1 MRSRKK
7 SPPAVRSKRGLQVVS
22 GRGGSGRAPEESGHA
37 LALKGSRD
45 PSAEHPNRLPLLPL
59 RSDVVFPQ
67 TVVPLVINRPS
78 GIRLIDDV
86 MIGERMVGLV
96 SQLHPETDEPGMT
109 TSTRRLRRDRAQ
121 DAQVSRRLDADRLP
135 GAIPGRGWS
144 RWFRPSPT

>member
-22 GRGGSGRAPEESGHA
+22 GRGGSRRAPEGSAHA

-67 TVVPLVINRPS
+67 TVVPL
-78 GIRLIDDV
+78 GRL
-86 MIGERMVGLV
+86 VGLV
-96 SQLHPETDEPGMT
+96 SQLHPEVDEPGMT
-109 TSTRRLRRDRAQ
+109 DLY
-121 DAQVSRRLDADRLP
+121 
-135 GAIPGRGWS
+135 
-144 RWFRPSPT
+144 PTICVGTV